1 MLDPYQMVRIQIQP
15 FLQIIMDPNP
25 GFLLHTMNR
34 FLLSKNS
41 YKLYFTGLTFVTNS
55 GCSDMVPDPGVLDKS
70 AGSEFATLFLY
81 NYLKEIKREN

>member
-1 MLDPYQMVRIQIQP
+1 
-15 FLQIIMDPNP
+15 
-25 GFLLHTMNR
+25 MNR

-41 YKLYFTGLTFVTNS
+41 YKRYFTGLTFVTNS